1 MSKALLILG
10 GTGEAASLADGL
22 AGVRRV
28 QVTTSLAGRTSNPRS
43 ITGRVRIGGFGGA
56 DGMRAYLERERIRML
71 VDATHPFA
79 SLISAHAV
87 DACDHCG
94 IDRLQLR
101 RLPWDARSGD
111 RWIRVASME
120 EAARQ
125 VQASHKTV
133 FLTTGQKGIESFSA
147 LNGVRFVVR
156 LVEAPKTRL
165 PLEHYTLILARGP
178 YSEREEERLMQ
189 EHQVD
194 LVVSKNSGGA
204 ATYAKIN
211 ASAKLGI
218 PVLMIDQPP
227 PAAGP
232 KVDSVE
238 AAHDW
243 VMARLKTA
251 PGDARHPS

>member
-22 AGVRRV
+22 VGDRRL

-43 ITGRVRIGGFGGA
+43 IAGRVRVGGFGGA
-56 DGMRAYLERERIRML
+56 NGLRAYLEQERIDML

-79 SLISAHAV
+79 SRISAHAV
-87 DACDHCG
+87 DACERCG
-94 IDRLQLR
+94 VDRLQLR
-101 RLPWDARSGD
+101 RLPWDAQSGD
-111 RWIRVASME
+111 RWIRVASMQ

-125 VQASHKTV
+125 MHASHKTV
-133 FLTTGQKGIESFSA
+133 FLTTGQRGIESFSVRDD
-147 LNGVRFVVR
+147 VRFVVR

-178 YSEREEERLMQ
+178 YSEREEKRLMQ
-189 EHQVD
+189 QHQVD

-204 ATYAKIN
+204 ATYAKIS

-227 PAAGP
+227 PAPGS
-232 KVDSVE
+232 KVDSVD

-243 VMARLKTA
+243 VMARLNTA
-251 PGDARHPS
+251 PGDASYPS

>member
-10 GTGEAASLADGL
+10 GTGEAARLADRL
-22 AGVRRV
+22 AGDRRLR
-28 QVTTSLAGRTSNPRS
+28 VTTSLAGRTSNPRR
-43 ITGRVRIGGFGGA
+43 IAGRVRIGGFGGA
-56 DGMRAYLERERIRML
+56 HGLRTYLEQELIRLL

-79 SLISAHAV
+79 SRISAHAV
-87 DACDHCG
+87 DACERGG

-101 RLPWDARSGD
+101 RLPWDAQSGD
-111 RWIRVASME
+111 RWIRVRSIE
-120 EAARQ
+120 EAPRQ
-125 VQASHKTV
+125 MQASHKTV
-133 FLTTGQKGIESFSA
+133 FLTTGQKGIELFSA
-147 LNGVRFVVR
+147 FDDLRFVVR
-156 LVEAPKTRL
+156 LVEAPKTPL
-165 PLEHYTLILARGP
+165 PITHYTLILARGP
-178 YSEREEERLMQ
+178 YSEREEERLMR

-204 ATYAKIN
+204 ATYAKIS

-227 PAAGP
+227 PAPGP

-243 VMARLKTA
+243 VMARLD
-251 PGDARHPS
+251 GARRPS